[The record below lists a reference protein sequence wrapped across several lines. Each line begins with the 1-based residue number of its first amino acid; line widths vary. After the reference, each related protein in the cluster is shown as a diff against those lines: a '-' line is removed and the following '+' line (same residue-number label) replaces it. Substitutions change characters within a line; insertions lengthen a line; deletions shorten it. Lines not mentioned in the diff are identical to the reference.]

1 MRRQVVKDTQTAI
14 LDRCL
19 RLFADK
25 GYAGTSMRDIA
36 REMDLSVAAVYHHF
50 PSKRDLYGAVA
61 SHAFRDKKPAL
72 LAAISGHG
80 PAEERLRSLMRRYA
94 ELVSDD
100 PVFHRFFQREL
111 LDADEQRLQLLAKN
125 FFYEAYAEIQDLIRE
140 VAPSFDPYM
149 FLTSMFAMVMYHYQ
163 LGNMHNY
170 LPGVPARVNDPAY
183 VTDHVMRMI
192 TEGLGHKQ
200 TAANETVNVVSF
212 R

>member
-1 MRRQVVKDTQTAI
+1 MRRHVIKDTQTAI

-19 RLFADK
+19 KLFADK

-50 PSKRDLYGAVA
+50 PSKKDLYAAVA
-61 SHAFRDKKPAL
+61 QHAFRDKKPAL

-80 PAEERLRSLMRRYA
+80 PATERLRSLMRRYA
-94 ELVSDD
+94 ELVAED

-111 LDADEQRLQLLAKN
+111 LDADQQRLELLAKN
-125 FFYEAYAEIQDLIRE
+125 FFYEAYTEIQDLIRE
-140 VAPSFDPYM
+140 AAPSFDPYM

-163 LGNMHNY
+163 LGDMHNY
-170 LPGVPARVNDPAY
+170 LPGVPARVADPAY
-183 VTDHVMRMI
+183 VTDHVMRMMS
-192 TEGLGHKQ
+192 EGVGERQ
-200 TAANETVNVVSF
+200 QAANVVSF

>member
-50 PSKRDLYGAVA
+50 PSKRDLYAAVA

-72 LAAISGHG
+72 LAAISGQG
-80 PAEERLRSLMRRYA
+80 PAEDRLRSLMRRYA

-170 LPGVPARVNDPAY
+170 LPGVPNRVNDPAY

-192 TEGLGHKQ
+192 SEGLGQ
-200 TAANETVNVVSF
+200 QQQAANETVNVVSF